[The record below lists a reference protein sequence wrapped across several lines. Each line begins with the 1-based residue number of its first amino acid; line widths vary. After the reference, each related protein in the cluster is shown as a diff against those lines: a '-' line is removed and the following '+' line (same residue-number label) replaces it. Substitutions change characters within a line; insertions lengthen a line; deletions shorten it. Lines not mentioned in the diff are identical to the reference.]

1 MWSQPKAEVK
11 VSMISSCAIVLLVL
25 YVTVATS
32 ADIFLEWHVSL
43 DFNINPVSTNQPVKI
58 IDSSPLIYSFFFVC
72 MIYFIHT
79 LLANIIAD
87 VICRL

>member
-58 IDSSPLIYSFFFVC
+58 IDSSPLIYSFFYLYVIF
-72 MIYFIHT
+72 HT
-79 LLANIIAD
+79 HCWLILL
-87 VICRL
+87 LM